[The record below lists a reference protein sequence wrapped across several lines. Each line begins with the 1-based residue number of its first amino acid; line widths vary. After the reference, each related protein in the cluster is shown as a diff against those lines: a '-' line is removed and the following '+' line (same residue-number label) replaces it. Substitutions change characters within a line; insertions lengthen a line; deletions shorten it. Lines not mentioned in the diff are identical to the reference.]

1 LPAKHSTRPLG
12 TARLI
17 FSAGAA
23 VLVMLVVW
31 VAMRAVGPAEA
42 SRQPTVVLPS
52 MPQMPITSVG
62 VPSVAPS
69 PSPTVSASPSVTS
82 ASPTSTSRSP
92 VPEKT
97 SKSHSP
103 TPTPTRTRAT
113 TPPAPPPPPA
123 NDLAVAV
130 TVGASWEQGYVAGV
144 RIQNTGRKSANWTVT
159 VTHSNLSNFRLVGT
173 WGARGTQQGD
183 RVVFTGGPLAAGA
196 TVNFGYQT
204 SKTGRGNARPSG
216 CTVVGGT
223 CGVR

>member
-1 LPAKHSTRPLG
+1 LPAKHSARSLG

-23 VLVMLVVW
+23 VLVLLVVW
-31 VAMRAVGPAEA
+31 VAVRAVGPADA

-52 MPQMPITSVG
+52 MPQVPIADTAPVTAS
-62 VPSVAPS
+62 PTPTPS
-69 PSPTVSASPSVTS
+69 PSPPVSPSV
-82 ASPTSTSRSP
+82 SPAPSITSRSP

-97 SKSHSP
+97 SKSPSP
-103 TPTPTRTRAT
+103 TPTRVRT
-113 TPPAPPPPPA
+113 TPPPTAT
-123 NDLAVAV
+123 LAAAV
-130 TVGASWEQGYVAGV
+130 NVGASWEQGYVAGV
-144 RIQNTGRKSANWTVT
+144 RIQNTGKKSASWTVT
-159 VTHSNLSNFRLVGT
+159 VTHSNLADLRLVGT

-196 TVNFGYQT
+196 TANFGYQT

-216 CTVVGGT
+216 CTVVGGK

>member
-1 LPAKHSTRPLG
+1 MPAKHSTRTLG

-31 VAMRAVGPAEA
+31 VAVRAVGPAEA

-52 MPQMPITSVG
+52 MPQVQITPAA
-62 VPSVAPS
+62 VP
-69 PSPTVSASPSVTS
+69 SASPSLSPSAVVVTS
-82 ASPTSTSRSP
+82 ASPTTTSRSP
-92 VPEKT
+92 IPEKT
-97 SKSHSP
+97 SKSPSP
-103 TPTPTRTRAT
+103 TPTRARVT
-113 TPPAPPPPPA
+113 TTAPAPPPPSPPPA
-123 NDLAVAV
+123 AVLAAAV
-130 TVGASWEQGYVAGV
+130 SVGASWEQGYVAGV
-144 RIQNTGRKSANWTVT
+144 RVENTGKKSANWTVT
-159 VTHSNLSNFRLVGT
+159 VTHGNLADLRLVGT